1 MHAAPTYQLLA
12 FLPLMAALVLQVF
25 GRRSGPWMDGRVW
38 AAVALALAVL
48 LRIVDA
54 MGVVVLLMPLALLWL
69 RTRAKGRGP
78 RLVLDLV
85 LIHYCLALAFH
96 KLPGIHNPMLFAGA
110 LSPESADYRLYWN
123 LDKAFAA
130 FYLLE
135 IVGRRERPIPDRRYL
150 GFAVLAIL
158 LAMGLAWGAGF
169 TRPEPKWTSL
179 FLWWAPANLLLVAL
193 PEETLFRL
201 LLQDHVETR
210 LKARAWAVSAA
221 AVVAI
226 VLAALLFGLSHFRG
240 GWLYVASAT
249 VAGLGYGCAFR
260 YRRNPWHPVLAH
272 FGLNTLHFLVFVY
285 PRIR

>member
-12 FLPLMAALVLQVF
+12 FLPLMAALVLQVS
-25 GRRSGPWMDGRVW
+25 GRGTRPWMDGRAW
-38 AAVALALAVL
+38 AALALALAVL
-48 LRIVDA
+48 LRVVDA
-54 MGVVVLLMPLALLWL
+54 VGVVVLLLPLALLWL
-69 RTRAKGRGP
+69 RTRAQGRGP

-96 KLPGIHNPMLFAGA
+96 KLPGIHNPMLFSGA
-110 LSPESADYRLYWN
+110 LSPESADYKLHWN

-135 IVGRRERPIPDRRYL
+135 IVERRERPAQDRRYL
-150 GFAVLAIL
+150 GIAVLAIL
-158 LAMGLAWGAGF
+158 LAMALAWGAGF

-201 LLQDHVETR
+201 LLQDHLETR
-210 LKARAWAVSAA
+210 LKARTWGAA
-221 AVVAI
+221 PVAI
-226 VLAALLFGLSHFRG
+226 ALAALLFGLSHFRG